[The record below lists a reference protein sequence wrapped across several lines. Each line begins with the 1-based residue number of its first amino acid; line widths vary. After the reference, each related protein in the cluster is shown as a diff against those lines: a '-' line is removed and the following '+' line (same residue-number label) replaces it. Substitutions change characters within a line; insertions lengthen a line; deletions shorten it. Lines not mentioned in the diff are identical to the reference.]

1 NRIFSCS
8 FKSMSSVIIAPD
20 LNLPAVPG
28 RATSSKDGE
37 VTVSLP
43 PKISPQRF
51 VNGEIHDWY
60 RTVHGFSDHLVAM
73 LLDRFQ
79 IKPGQKVLDA
89 FCGTGTT
96 VVECMKR
103 TVASVGIDASP
114 LSCFV
119 SAVKANWTLRP
130 QHLLGLLREA

>member
-1 NRIFSCS
+1 MSC
-8 FKSMSSVIIAPD
+8 VIIARD
-20 LNLPAVPG
+20 LNSPAAHA
-28 RATSSKDGE
+28 RTTSSKDGE

-51 VNGEIHDWY
+51 LNGEIHDWY

-73 LLDRFQ
+73 LLDRFEV
-79 IKPGQKVLDA
+79 KPGQKVLDA

-96 VVECMKR
+96 VIECMKR
-103 TVASVGIDASP
+103 QVASVGIDASP

-119 SAVKANWTLRP
+119 SAVKANWALRP
-130 QHLLGLLREA
+130 EHLLR